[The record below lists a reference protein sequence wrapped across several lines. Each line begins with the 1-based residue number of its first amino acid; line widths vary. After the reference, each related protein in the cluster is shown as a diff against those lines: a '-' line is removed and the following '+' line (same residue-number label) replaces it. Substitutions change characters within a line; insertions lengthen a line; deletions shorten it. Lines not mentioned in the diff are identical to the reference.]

1 MQRVHGGIPGEHVGP
16 YSGAPDDGWPDSSVG
31 QGSPHTAA
39 HHGYTARSPHGAHVD
54 AHHQPGYRGVTAS
67 QLDMSMLGGGG
78 GGPRVTLPPLH
89 PQGGNHSP
97 ATERAALPRAVWTS
111 GSPYIPRRLGEGEA
125 TPADHQGGAHGGG
138 RGAPAGPLSHSQR
151 GGSRDH
157 AGDLSAGH
165 AASASAE
172 DHRNHNQHH
181 HSAPQPGRHGWSGQ
195 YVQSLN
201 GESVDGGAGGGAG
214 GHENRGG
221 HSAVQAMLQSS
232 SHAHTTASASRMA
245 QIGAAFDSEVSHFR
259 QQCSELQADR
269 DALAVTNTA
278 LHSRIENDAR
288 LAGSLYEVREAKTIV
303 DQQLAVTTAQ
313 LEAQSTLAQQL
324 QAANNGLVAE
334 RSALTADKVAL
345 EQEREVLTAST
356 QANRV
361 EADGL
366 IEVIA
371 AEKRGATELQTSL
384 EAARVQCA
392 ELEQGNV
399 AALAQCGATATEL
412 ASTAAKLVSEEAVT
426 VGLRADLER
435 ECRLRDEAA
444 AKSLSTAVAQHD
456 SAQSKLQ
463 AELHELKTVLE
474 QRHEAAITAAARYA
488 SELATTRAESESK
501 LVAQTVELHA
511 FNSVAQ
517 STQGEMTAL
526 RHEMAQMRQT
536 LMERQTEIDSLK
548 TKVVLQQ
555 EREQAVRLEA
565 AETATKLCQF
575 MTGVATAVGSAPLG
589 EAGADSETEANS
601 QADVQA
607 TDVELER
614 VTNSVSALAERL
626 CAAVEFS
633 LEAAAAAAQVGTPTP
648 MIELADAEARVAAVA
663 KTLVDEI
670 QSLTHTP
677 QTVAPA
683 SSAALLER
691 MEGLRAMCADGEHS
705 AGEADSWAWGGF
717 NSVVVAAADVTITTL
732 RATAAIVE
740 AADPEGAAAA
750 KEELTAIRAKAS
762 ALLNAVGADSADGDG
777 LADRFA
783 IANTKVAALQAG
795 ADMAASLASELAA
808 AKVSLELAAFAG
820 SKEQILNDRT
830 ALAAANASEAALAD
844 EVADLREKLVSADDM
859 VAQLRDEVEVLD
871 ENSMVKVAQVRDM
884 EGQVAQ
890 LEAEI
895 ASALTHTTELGDAL
909 TLAQHELAS
918 DDLRTQLE
926 TAEKEIVRLKKLL
939 TDTNDARHNRLENEN
954 HGLRKAVDSAN
965 SERDTAV
972 AARDRKAQSDAKDIA
987 IEKSIRLQL
996 AREKDEIQARLDKLI
1011 GADQFTEVLQQEK
1024 AYLEERVEE
1033 LEHELAEQTA
1043 RVAEIEIEMEE
1054 IGKRAAE
1061 EIQMR
1066 TAGAADKMQELE
1078 DERDSANAK
1087 YTTAEA
1093 ARVEGVELARANAET
1108 IEDLEKKLRITQA
1121 KIDKSSSIED
1131 LKAETYRI
1139 TLDRYEQ
1146 TLSALATVLNLNL
1159 EPLQRDIIEAPL
1171 DPDVRPKDTWDP
1183 HCDRIDKALHQ
1194 KVTSL
1199 HEHIADIPNQI
1210 AAVEAAGAAESAKQK
1225 IQFERVI
1232 AQMKTKLIRKEAMFD
1247 ALTKQLD
1254 EVDNLKLE
1262 NDLEKKRV
1270 AQGQQELARIR
1281 EKLRVQRDEIEQ
1293 LDAQLLDERALKEA
1307 LIKRMEV
1314 ASTSSKSVTRASR
1327 VTTVDPGLAVSLRSD
1342 TSRQKQRV
1350 RPRPPPK

>member
-1 MQRVHGGIPGEHVGP
+1 
-16 YSGAPDDGWPDSSVG
+16 
-31 QGSPHTAA
+31 
-39 HHGYTARSPHGAHVD
+39 
-54 AHHQPGYRGVTAS
+54 
-67 QLDMSMLGGGG
+67 
-78 GGPRVTLPPLH
+78 
-89 PQGGNHSP
+89 
-97 ATERAALPRAVWTS
+97 
-111 GSPYIPRRLGEGEA
+111 
-125 TPADHQGGAHGGG
+125 
-138 RGAPAGPLSHSQR
+138 
-151 GGSRDH
+151 
-157 AGDLSAGH
+157 
-165 AASASAE
+165 
-172 DHRNHNQHH
+172 
-181 HSAPQPGRHGWSGQ
+181 
-195 YVQSLN
+195 
-201 GESVDGGAGGGAG
+201 
-214 GHENRGG
+214 
-221 HSAVQAMLQSS
+221 
-232 SHAHTTASASRMA
+232 
-245 QIGAAFDSEVSHFR
+245 
-259 QQCSELQADR
+259 
-269 DALAVTNTA
+269 
-278 LHSRIENDAR
+278 
-288 LAGSLYEVREAKTIV
+288 
-303 DQQLAVTTAQ
+303 
-313 LEAQSTLAQQL
+313 
-324 QAANNGLVAE
+324 
-334 RSALTADKVAL
+334 
-345 EQEREVLTAST
+345 
-356 QANRV
+356 
-361 EADGL
+361 
-366 IEVIA
+366 
-371 AEKRGATELQTSL
+371 
-384 EAARVQCA
+384 
-392 ELEQGNV
+392 
-399 AALAQCGATATEL
+399 
-412 ASTAAKLVSEEAVT
+412 
-426 VGLRADLER
+426 
-435 ECRLRDEAA
+435 
-444 AKSLSTAVAQHD
+444 
-456 SAQSKLQ
+456 
-463 AELHELKTVLE
+463 
-474 QRHEAAITAAARYA
+474 
-488 SELATTRAESESK
+488 
-501 LVAQTVELHA
+501 
-511 FNSVAQ
+511 
-517 STQGEMTAL
+517 
-526 RHEMAQMRQT
+526 
-536 LMERQTEIDSLK
+536 
-548 TKVVLQQ
+548 
-555 EREQAVRLEA
+555 
-565 AETATKLCQF
+565 
-575 MTGVATAVGSAPLG
+575 
-589 EAGADSETEANS
+589 
-601 QADVQA
+601 
-607 TDVELER
+607 
-614 VTNSVSALAERL
+614 
-626 CAAVEFS
+626 
-633 LEAAAAAAQVGTPTP
+633 

-1078 DERDSANAK
+1078 VSA
-1087 YTTAEA
+1087 
-1093 ARVEGVELARANAET
+1093 
-1108 IEDLEKKLRITQA
+1108 
-1121 KIDKSSSIED
+1121 
-1131 LKAETYRI
+1131 
-1139 TLDRYEQ
+1139 
-1146 TLSALATVLNLNL
+1146 
-1159 EPLQRDIIEAPL
+1159 
-1171 DPDVRPKDTWDP
+1171 
-1183 HCDRIDKALHQ
+1183 
-1194 KVTSL
+1194 
-1199 HEHIADIPNQI
+1199 
-1210 AAVEAAGAAESAKQK
+1210 
-1225 IQFERVI
+1225 
-1232 AQMKTKLIRKEAMFD
+1232 
-1247 ALTKQLD
+1247 
-1254 EVDNLKLE
+1254 
-1262 NDLEKKRV
+1262 
-1270 AQGQQELARIR
+1270 
-1281 EKLRVQRDEIEQ
+1281 
-1293 LDAQLLDERALKEA
+1293 
-1307 LIKRMEV
+1307 
-1314 ASTSSKSVTRASR
+1314 
-1327 VTTVDPGLAVSLRSD
+1327 
-1342 TSRQKQRV
+1342 
-1350 RPRPPPK
+1350 PPPPQGIHALVPRVWPLTRKTILF